1 MAYMNETTFEVLDL
15 PRCREDE
22 DTEGWFPVDELI
34 APSVQ
39 ALNQKGYRTTYCC
52 SGHPFSGLA
61 PVVSVDDETGEE
73 ALYGYCEY
81 SQGELYIAFDRDY
94 GMGLITNIPDG
105 FYMDD
110 ENTVIRFSYGTE
122 TGFKLLHKRLDA
134 CENLFEWARSL
145 PIISPSR
152 MFGTG
157 VTSEN

>member
-1 MAYMNETTFEVLDL
+1 M
-15 PRCREDE
+15 
-22 DTEGWFPVDELI
+22 
-34 APSVQ
+34 
-39 ALNQKGYRTTYCC
+39 
-52 SGHPFSGLA
+52 
-61 PVVSVDDETGEE
+61 VSVDDETGEE

-110 ENTVIRFSYGTE
+110 ENTVIRFSYGVE

-145 PIISPSR
+145 PIISPNRILGS
-152 MFGTG
+152 G
-157 VTSEN
+157 EH